1 MANTKSAKTK
11 VRVIERKTAINKA
24 VRNRYRTYIKK
35 TELDIVNNS
44 KSEAQA
50 SMKVTEAEIMS
61 AVSKGIL
68 HRNTAARKVSRLI
81 KKVKAIK
88 IQKKRQKQTNKQVKI
103 SET

>member
-50 SMKVTEAEIMS
+50 SMKVAEAEIMS

-68 HRNTAARKVSRLI
+68 HRNTAARKVSRLV
-81 KKVKAIK
+81 KKVKAI
-88 IQKKRQKQTNKQVKI
+88 N
-103 SET
+103 

>member
-11 VRVIERKTAINKA
+11 VRVIERKTAMNKA
-24 VRNRYRTYIKK
+24 VRNRYRTYVKK

-50 SMKVTEAEIMS
+50 SMKIAEAEIMS

-68 HRNTAARKVSRLI
+68 HRNTAARKVSILV
-81 KKVKAIK
+81 KKVKAI
-88 IQKKRQKQTNKQVKI
+88 N
-103 SET
+103 